1 MLKFNVN
8 IEHLQYHYSLFF
20 NPSLG
25 LSFASKRCARQFS
38 RQSGLLA
45 PTGRILIARS
55 TCLLSKRSLATSTR
69 LLAAPSEKKVYQRD
83 KPHCNI
89 GTIGHVDHGKTTLT
103 AAITKG
109 KLKVL
114 IGDFKN

>member
-1 MLKFNVN
+1 ML
-8 IEHLQYHYSLFF
+8 LFYT
-20 NPSLG
+20 G
-25 LSFASKRCARQFS
+25 ISFPSKRCVRQLS
-38 RQSGLLA
+38 RQAGFVV

-55 TCLLSKRSLATSTR
+55 ACLLSKRSISISTR
-69 LLAAPSEKKVYQRD
+69 LLAAPGEKKVFQRD

-109 KLKVL
+109 QVL
-114 IGDFKN
+114 QLSNHLSSL